1 MWLGETGPRLE
12 YVTWSK
18 MVFTQVVPGE
28 EYNVMLFD
36 HDGGAIT
43 TVETYNTNIAM
54 NALCHQPTDYGMF

>member
-1 MWLGETGPRLE
+1 
-12 YVTWSK
+12 

-54 NALCHQPTDYGMF
+54 NALCHQPIDYGMF